1 MTIAILYLF
10 CLLLFVWVV
19 FAYTRE
25 MKLEERIMTLEER
38 VRRLELDVRSLFN
51 HGGL

>member
-1 MTIAILYLF
+1 MTIAILYVF
-10 CLLLFVWVV
+10 CLLLLVWVA

-25 MKLEERIMTLEER
+25 MKLEERIITLEER
-38 VRRLELDVRSLFN
+38 VRRLELNVRSLFN

>member
-1 MTIAILYLF
+1 MTIPILYLF

-38 VRRLELDVRSLFN
+38 VGYLEAELLP
-51 HGGL
+51 